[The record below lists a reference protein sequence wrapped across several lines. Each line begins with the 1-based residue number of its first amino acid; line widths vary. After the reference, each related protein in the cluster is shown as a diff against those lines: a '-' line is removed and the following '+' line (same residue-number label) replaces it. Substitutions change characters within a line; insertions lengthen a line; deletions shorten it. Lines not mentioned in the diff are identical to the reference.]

1 MYRLLES
8 LEKIVD
14 SEEGANDW
22 EVDYSSGVLTLKMGK
37 HGTYVIN
44 KQPPNMQIWLSSP
57 TSGPKRYDY
66 STQDSGVWFYAR
78 DGQTMHDLLQEELKC
93 ILQHNVEIGI

>member
-1 MYRLLES
+1 MYTLLES
-8 LEKIVD
+8 LEELVESD
-14 SEEGANDW
+14 FAEDEW
-22 EVDYSSGVLTLKMGK
+22 EVDYSSGVLTLRLGD

-66 STQDSGVWFYAR
+66 SDDDGGVWFYAR
-78 DGQTMHDLLQEELKC
+78 DGRKLKTLLKQELALIFGQE
-93 ILQHNVEIGI
+93 VDVRV